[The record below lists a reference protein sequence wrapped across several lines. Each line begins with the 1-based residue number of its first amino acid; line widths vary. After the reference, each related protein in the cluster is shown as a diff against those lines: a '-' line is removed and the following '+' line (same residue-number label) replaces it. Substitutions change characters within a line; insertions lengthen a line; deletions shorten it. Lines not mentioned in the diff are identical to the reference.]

1 MANMDSILG
10 KPKGNEDGEHWL
22 TVSDLMA
29 GLMMV
34 FLFIAIAFMRHVS
47 IERDKIKDV
56 AVAYQQNQVAIF
68 DALNEE
74 FRNDLSQWKAMKKHC
89 LFSLILQKC
98 YLLLAKV
105 R

>member
-34 FLFIAIAFMRHVS
+34 FLS
-47 IERDKIKDV
+47 ITSNRT
-56 AVAYQQNQVAIF
+56 
-68 DALNEE
+68 L
-74 FRNDLSQWKAMKKHC
+74 RMMG
-89 LFSLILQKC
+89 
-98 YLLLAKV
+98 
-105 R
+105 